1 MTVYL
6 WVLFGNNDILR
17 VIETELKKQSFT
29 FIKKNLNTLLSSYTF
44 TVLYLSTSLFSCF
57 IIHFQMIH

>member
-29 FIKKNLNTLLSSYTF
+29 FIKKKSEYF
-44 TVLYLSTSLFSCF
+44 T
-57 IIHFQMIH
+57 